1 MIRPNALGGKF
12 QYRRQCVDGTFSGSG
27 AGRGPTRPR
36 APGASCQTADDQV
49 ILNFGLY
56 RYGFI
61 LFRESYFRQTCLG
74 GNILVKPV

>member
-1 MIRPNALGGKF
+1 MPLFAVCFCLF
-12 QYRRQCVDGTFSGSG
+12 AFCEECVSL
-27 AGRGPTRPR
+27 
-36 APGASCQTADDQV
+36 QKV

-61 LFRESYFRQTCLG
+61 LFRESYLRQTCSG